1 MASTL
6 NSEIQY
12 LSGVG
17 PKRAALLKAE
27 LGVETFG
34 DLLRIYPFRYIDRTT
49 ITPIR
54 DVRSDLAYVQIQ
66 GPVVSSTLLGPGGS
80 TQMATGGPIE
90 LRAAKRLSVMVDDGT
105 GQMEM
110 VFFSRASNGIM
121 RA

>member
-1 MASTL
+1 MASAL

-27 LGVETFG
+27 LGIETFA

-66 GPVVSSTLLGPGGS
+66 GTVVSSTLLGPGGS
-80 TQMATGGPIE
+80 T
-90 LRAAKRLSVMVDDGT
+90 
-105 GQMEM
+105 
-110 VFFSRASNGIM
+110 
-121 RA
+121 